1 MFGPFF
7 YLTLALLLVLLAF
20 MWRWFLRRPE
30 RSTGETI
37 LVVLATLGS
46 LSPLAFLLYLYL
58 SGSATGL
65 K

>member
-1 MFGPFF
+1 MFGPAF

-58 SGSATGL
+58 SGSAGP

>member
-1 MFGPFF
+1 MFGPAF
-7 YLTLALLLVLLAF
+7 YLTLALLLVLLFF

-30 RSTGETI
+30 RTTGETI

-46 LSPLAFLLYLYL
+46 LSPLAFLLYLYFT
-58 SGSATGL
+58 GAAAGL

>member
-1 MFGPFF
+1 MFGPVF
-7 YLTLALLLVLLAF
+7 YLTLALLLALLAF

-30 RSTGETI
+30 RSTFETL

-46 LSPLAFLLYLYL
+46 LSPLLFLLYLYF
-58 SGSATGL
+58 SGAATGL